1 MFFLLLIC
9 SMSAKNHC
17 LFEKYQ
23 THMLLYIIIHNLNL
37 PDFGLKCWSHYDFSY
52 RPKVS
57 DAFKNLQASMIE
69 KGPYQ
74 RKLLKCQIKFTSFHS
89 DHQKH

>member
-1 MFFLLLIC
+1 
-9 SMSAKNHC
+9 
-17 LFEKYQ
+17 
-23 THMLLYIIIHNLNL
+23 MLLYMLIHNLNL

-57 DAFKNLQASMIE
+57 DAFKNFQASLIE
-69 KGPYQ
+69 KGQCQ
-74 RKLLKCQIKFTSFHS
+74 RKLLDNQIKFTSFHS